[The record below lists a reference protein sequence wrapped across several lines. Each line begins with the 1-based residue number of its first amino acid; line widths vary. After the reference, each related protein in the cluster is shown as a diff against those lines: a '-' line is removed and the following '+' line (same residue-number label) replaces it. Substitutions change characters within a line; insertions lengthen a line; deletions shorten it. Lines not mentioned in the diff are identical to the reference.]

1 MYLVPRLIFKS
12 LIRVFMCD
20 SMHSKIRRVTY
31 VKVFCMKQLFLMF
44 GFLFVSF
51 SALANFVSPID
62 FNELQK
68 DEVVRFVK
76 ANAEEKWRDDHS
88 MVNYEFKKQMNAFK
102 WLISNAND
110 SKILDSAVRKW
121 REDGDYSM
129 IKYEYNKQYDAKNTE
144 LNW

>member
-1 MYLVPRLIFKS
+1 M
-12 LIRVFMCD
+12 
-20 SMHSKIRRVTY
+20 
-31 VKVFCMKQLFLMF
+31 VK
-44 GFLFVSF
+44 
-51 SALANFVSPID
+51 
-62 FNELQK
+62 
-68 DEVVRFVK
+68 
-76 ANAEEKWRDDHS
+76 
-88 MVNYEFKKQMNAFK
+88 YEFKKQMNAFK